1 MDHLNFAIHI
11 GAAFAMGIA
20 IGMERQFGQHPAG
33 LRTNTLV
40 CVGAAIFVSL
50 SLMMDRVGDPTR
62 IAAQVA
68 SGIGFLGGGVIL
80 REGFTVRGMNT
91 AATLWCSAAI
101 GTLAG
106 AGLIIEGFV
115 ATAAVLIVHTM
126 LRPLVSWIDDR
137 AKTTGKVET
146 CYRLHVTCSEVQAAL
161 VRSIC
166 LRHIHSQAGMLI
178 QGISTK
184 ELEGTANAAVVVEI
198 FSQVRNDKYLNEL
211 VQRLSVESCVSSA
224 SWERVA

>member
-1 MDHLNFAIHI
+1 MDHLTFVINI
-11 GAAFAMGIA
+11 GAAFLMGGA
-20 IGMERQFGQHPAG
+20 IGVERQLGQHPAG

-50 SLMMDRVGDPTR
+50 SLMMDHVGDPTR

-91 AATLWCSAAI
+91 AATLWCTAAI

-106 AGLIIEGFV
+106 GGFVLEALMATATVLIALII
-115 ATAAVLIVHTM
+115 
-126 LRPLVSWIDDR
+126 LRPLVGWIDNR

-146 CYRLHVTCSEVQAAL
+146 CYRFHVISTEDQTSL
-161 VRSIC
+161 IRSIC
-166 LRHIHSQAGMLI
+166 MRHVNSQPGMLI
-178 QGISTK
+178 QGISTSALK
-184 ELEGTANAAVVVEI
+184 EPGKAAVVVEI
-198 FSQVRNDKYLNEL
+198 FSSVRNDKYMNDL
-211 VQRLSVESCVSSA
+211 VQRLNAEDSVSAA
-224 SWERVA
+224 SWERMV